1 MKENPLFL
9 LEITDFFVYLQR
21 VYKLHISKNK
31 NGKKYKK
38 IV

>member
-21 VYKLHISKNK
+21 VYILNNK
-31 NGKKYKK
+31 W
-38 IV
+38 IWI